1 MNQRITPDRR
11 EISFNE
17 LWWYVLSKWRVFIV
31 GFVIGTVIMAV
42 VVGLVNM
49 YSGKNVVFMTE
60 EELKASLSAT
70 QVEEV
75 DRTVELFKEY
85 EAASKTHSTSYLMQ
99 LNAGM
104 AYKYN
109 CQFYV
114 EAASVEDTENI
125 MELLK
130 ARAKGAQVVSG
141 IDALEIYGMDE
152 SDMDGIIFA
161 SYVGGVLDIS
171 VFGKKDDV
179 KAIGDIISAE
189 LEFYSEELTELIG
202 KYELAKLNASV
213 SKANSQEI
221 RELQECRKDDMKHME
236 SVLTAKV
243 NALSASQKSLYEL
256 RKGGD
261 AAVADKVIIN
271 TVKKLNVVHVLIG
284 SVIAV
289 MIMVVVAVIR
299 FIMGPKLRSVNE
311 VEQVY
316 NVEILG
322 KIISDKNSKG
332 LDKIFAV
339 KRNHYSG
346 LNNREEQVDYIANAI
361 YNKCNLNSYTGLTL
375 CYCGDGENDIKEKLY
390 NALKGKGLTC
400 DLVKDIQCNAKS
412 HNVMVNAKNTV
423 IISQIDVTLKK
434 NLMEEVGLCD
444 KLDVNLM
451 GMLILI

>member
-202 KYELAKLNASV
+202 KFKLAKLNASV

-221 RELQECRKDDMKHME
+221 RELQEYRKDDMKHME

-243 NALSASQKSLYEL
+243 NTLSANQKSLYEL
-256 RKGGD
+256 HKGGD

-271 TVKKLNVVHVLIG
+271 TVKKLNVVHVFIG
-284 SVIAV
+284 SVMAV

-299 FIMGPKLRSVNE
+299 FIVGPKLRSVNE

-332 LDKIFAV
+332 LDKIAAV
-339 KRNHYSG
+339 KRNHFSG
-346 LNNREEQVDYIANAI
+346 INNREEQVDYIANAI
-361 YNKCNLNSYTGLTL
+361 YNKCRINDYSSLTL
-375 CYCGDGENDIKEKLY
+375 CYCGDGEKDIKEKLY
-390 NALKGKGLTC
+390 NALKEKGLEC
-400 DLVKDIQCNAKS
+400 DFAKDIQLDAKS
-412 HNVMVNAKNTV
+412 LNEMVNAKNTV

>member
-17 LWWYVLSKWRVFIV
+17 LWWYVLSKWRVFTV

-42 VVGLVNM
+42 VVGLVNL

-60 EELKASLSAT
+60 EELKASLNVT
-70 QVEEV
+70 QLEEV

-85 EAASKTHSTSYLMQ
+85 ETATKVHNKSYLMQ

-114 EAASVEDTENI
+114 EASTVEDTENI

-189 LEFYSEELTELIG
+189 LEFYSEELTKVVSKFTLTKVNG
-202 KYELAKLNASV
+202 SV

-221 RELQECRKDDMKHME
+221 RELQEFRKDDMKHME
-236 SVLTAKV
+236 SVLTDKV
-243 NALSASQKSLYEL
+243 NALSANQKSLYEL
-256 RKGGD
+256 QKGGD
-261 AAVADKVIIN
+261 AAVADKAIIN

-284 SVIAV
+284 SVMAV

-299 FIMGPKLRSVNE
+299 FIAGPKLRSVNE

-322 KIISDKNSKG
+322 KIISDKNGKG

-346 LNNREEQVDYIANAI
+346 LSNREEQVDYIANAI
-361 YNKCNLNSYTGLTL
+361 YNKCSINDFTNLTL
-375 CYCGDGENDIKEKLY
+375 CYCGDGENDIKDKLHK
-390 NALKGKGLTC
+390 ALKEKGLNC
-400 DLVKDIQCNAKS
+400 DLAKDIQWNAKAL
-412 HNVMVNAKNTV
+412 NELVNTKNTV

>member
-49 YSGKNVVFMTE
+49 YSGKAVVFMTE
-60 EELKASLSAT
+60 EELKASLSTT
-70 QVEEV
+70 QIEEV
-75 DRTVELFKEY
+75 DRTYDLLKEY
-85 EAASKTHSTSYLMQ
+85 EEATRVYNKSYLMQ

-114 EAASVEDTENI
+114 EADTVEDTENI

-161 SYVGGVLDIS
+161 TYIGGVLDIS

-189 LEFYSEELTELIG
+189 LEFYADELVGLVG
-202 KYELAKLNASV
+202 KFKLAKLNGSV

-221 RELQECRKDDMKHME
+221 RELQEFRKDDMKHME

-243 NALSASQKSLYEL
+243 NGLTGNQKSLYEL
-256 RKGGD
+256 RKGGET
-261 AAVADKVIIN
+261 AVADKAIIN
-271 TVKKLNVVHVLIG
+271 TVRKLNAGHVFVG
-284 SVIAV
+284 SVMAV

-299 FIMGPKLRSVNE
+299 FLAGPKLRSVNE

-322 KIISDKNSKG
+322 KIISDKNAKG
-332 LDKIFAV
+332 LDKIFSV
-339 KRNHYSG
+339 KRNHFSG
-346 LNNREEQVDYIANAI
+346 LDNREEQVDYIANAI
-361 YNKCNLNSYTGLTL
+361 YNKCKINDYTNLTL
-375 CYCGDGENDIKEKLY
+375 CYCGDGEKDIKEKLH
-390 NALKGKGLTC
+390 NALKERGIVC
-400 DLVKDIQCNAKS
+400 EVAKDIQWDAKAL
-412 HNVMVNAKNTV
+412 NEMVNAKNTV

-434 NLMEEVGLCD
+434 NLMEEVGLCER
-444 KLDVNLM
+444 LGVNLM

>member
-17 LWWYVLSKWRVFIV
+17 LWWYVLSKWRVFTV

-49 YSGKNVVFMTE
+49 YSGKEVVFMTE
-60 EELKASLSAT
+60 DELKASLSTA
-70 QVEEV
+70 QLEEV
-75 DRTVELFKEY
+75 DRTYDLFKEY
-85 EAASKTHSTSYLMQ
+85 EEATKVYNKSYLMQ

-114 EAASVEDTENI
+114 EAATVEATENI

-161 SYVGGVLDIS
+161 TYVGGVLDIS

-189 LEFYSEELTELIG
+189 LEFYSDELVSLVG
-202 KYELAKLNASV
+202 KFKLAKLNDSV

-221 RELQECRKDDMKHME
+221 RELQEFRKADMKHIE
-236 SVLTAKV
+236 SVLNGKV
-243 NALSASQKSLYEL
+243 AALSGNQKSLYEL
-256 RKGGD
+256 RKGGTT
-261 AAVADKVIIN
+261 AVADKAIIN
-271 TVKKLNVVHVLIG
+271 TVKKLNVVHVFVG
-284 SVIAV
+284 SVMAV

-299 FIMGPKLRSVNE
+299 FLVGPKLRSVNE

-346 LNNREEQVDYIANAI
+346 LNDREGQVEYIANAI
-361 YNKCNLNSYTGLTL
+361 YNKCKLNGYTNLTL
-375 CYCGDGENDIKEKLY
+375 CYTGDGESDIKEKLS
-390 NALKGKGLTC
+390 NALKAKGVACELT
-400 DLVKDIQCNAKS
+400 KDIQWDAKAL
-412 HNVMVNAKNTV
+412 NEMVSVKNTV
-423 IISQIDVTLKK
+423 VISQIDVTLKK

-444 KLDVNLM
+444 KLDANLM